1 MRIFARKFGDA
12 SVLSSRHTIIKIT
25 EKIKFRGNK
34 VEEQKNCETEMANL
48 GEKSLEL
55 IRESVRARDMLGP
68 FNEEKVRLVLEEI
81 KVLMEDVSSFPRT
94 RSSIK
99 K

>member
-1 MRIFARKFGDA
+1 MRIFARKFVVV

-68 FNEEKVRLVLEEI
+68 
-81 KVLMEDVSSFPRT
+81 LMKKKLDSFL
-94 RSSIK
+94 K
-99 K
+99 KSKF